1 MIFKI
6 STPVKI
12 VITLKINCYRNG
24 PSELRLPVSMPIG
37 CYTHTCTHAY
47 TDTQTHT
54 QTLSLA
60 IWLAFANGTLANIMW
75 QRPEKCLSIWNS
87 TTMWKCP
94 DSFLEDARTCMR
106 SVQPSQLPQTSQPKP
121 KCKCE
126 PSHHHVEQ
134 KSFVPSSTQPIL
146 PTYRIMNK
154 WMDVV
159 CSHYVLCYVDTQTSD
174 LRVPPYV
181 SLHSKW
187 QINVH

>member
-1 MIFKI
+1 
-6 STPVKI
+6 
-12 VITLKINCYRNG
+12 
-24 PSELRLPVSMPIG
+24 MPIG

-60 IWLAFANGTLANIMW
+60 TWLAFANGTLANIMW
-75 QRPEKCLSIWNS
+75 QRPKKCLSIWNS
-87 TTMWKCP
+87 TTMWKSP
-94 DSFLEDARTCMR
+94 DSFLEDVRTFMR
-106 SVQPSQLPQTSQPKP
+106 SVQPSQLPQTSQPKS

-134 KSFVPSSTQPIL
+134 KCFVPSWAQPIL
-146 PTYRIMNK
+146 PTYRIMSK

-159 CSHYVLCYVDTQTSD
+159 CSHYILCYIDTQTSD
-174 LRVPPYV
+174 LRVPPYL

-187 QINVH
+187 QIDVHYVIK